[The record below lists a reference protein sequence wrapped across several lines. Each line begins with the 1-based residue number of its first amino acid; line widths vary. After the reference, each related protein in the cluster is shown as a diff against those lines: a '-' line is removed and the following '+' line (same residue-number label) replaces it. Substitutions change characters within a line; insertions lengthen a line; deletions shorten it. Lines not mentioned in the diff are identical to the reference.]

1 MTASDGRAAFDLLL
15 RERVDI
21 LVSDVM
27 MPGVDGIKLCRMV
40 RAHPALRST
49 PILLVS
55 ALRKDTRSVVEG
67 LRAGADDY
75 LEHPFEPSA
84 LVARVARLVECKR
97 SEDRLQRLN
106 EELEDRV
113 RVRTR
118 QLEREIDERRAVES
132 VLEKARDAALEAA
145 RLKSEFLAN
154 VSHEIRTPMH
164 AVTGMAELL
173 SKTRLD
179 PRQRE
184 YVESIM
190 EGGRALLGV

>member
-1 MTASDGRAAFDLLL
+1 MDESTDITVLAVNDNPDHLYLLRAMLGPVGYGVLTAEDGRAAFDLLL

-27 MPGVDGIKLCRMV
+27 MPGVDGIKLCRLV

-84 LVARVARLVECKR
+84 LVARVARLVER
-97 SEDRLQRLN
+97 
-106 EELEDRV
+106 
-113 RVRTR
+113 
-118 QLEREIDERRAVES
+118 
-132 VLEKARDAALEAA
+132 
-145 RLKSEFLAN
+145 
-154 VSHEIRTPMH
+154 
-164 AVTGMAELL
+164 
-173 SKTRLD
+173 
-179 PRQRE
+179 
-184 YVESIM
+184 
-190 EGGRALLGV
+190 